1 MLLNEHRTTL
11 HRKGG
16 GREEVRKKGLVTE
29 CIQTCKTQERDF
41 FVVQGGSWPRD
52 ESSTKTV
59 RKPYENRT
67 KTVKAPYRESYLNLS
82 KPPHENRKFL

>member
-1 MLLNEHRTTL
+1 MSTEQHCTEREGGERKLERRDSLLNAFRHVKLKNAIFLLCR
-11 HRKGG
+11 
-16 GREEVRKKGLVTE
+16 VVVGLVT
-29 CIQTCKTQERDF
+29 KA
-41 FVVQGGSWPRD
+41 P
-52 ESSTKTV
+52 